1 MSRFSSAFERT
12 RREGRAALMPYITAG
27 DPSLEWTER
36 LIDALFEAG
45 ADMIEL
51 GVPYSDPL
59 ADGPT
64 VQAAGQRALAAGTT
78 IAGIFDLIR
87 KVRQRRDEPIALL
100 VYYNCIFRW
109 GEERFVAEAARSGV
123 DGLIVPDL
131 PPESAGTLDA
141 VTSSRGVDLVYLV
154 APTSTPE
161 RIRLIAGRGRG
172 FLYCVSLT
180 GVTGAR
186 EQLSDELAP
195 FLVRVRE
202 EIAAVGK
209 DLPLAV
215 GFGISTPQHAATVA
229 QLADG
234 VIVGSALIDRFHRPP
249 TPEEGLAECAAF
261 IREIRSALAPG
272 ERAPLSGR

>member
-1 MSRFSSAFERT
+1 
-12 RREGRAALMPYITAG
+12 MPYITAG
-27 DPSLEWTER
+27 DPDLEWTRR
-36 LIDALFEAG
+36 LIDALFGAG

-78 IAGIFDLIR
+78 VAGIFDL
-87 KVRQRRDEPIALL
+87 VRSVRERRNEPIALL

-109 GEERFVAEAARSGV
+109 GEERFVAQAAESGV

-131 PPESAGTLDA
+131 PPESAGDLDA
-141 VTSSRGVDLVYLV
+141 IAASRGVDLVYLV
-154 APTSTPE
+154 APTSTPG
-161 RIRLIAGRGRG
+161 RIRLIAKKGKG

-186 EQLSDELAP
+186 ERLSGELAP
-195 FLVRVRE
+195 FIARVRE
-202 EIAAVGK
+202 EMAAMGK

-215 GFGISTPQHAATVA
+215 GFGISTPEHAAAVGR
-229 QLADG
+229 LADG
-234 VIVGSALIDRFHRPP
+234 VIVGSALIDRFHQSP
-249 TPEEGLAECAAF
+249 TPEEGVDRCVAF
-261 IREIRSALAPG
+261 IEEIRRALA
-272 ERAPLSGR
+272 SGGARTAAR